1 MRRII
6 TEQDKKIL
14 DKYSDHLMTRMP
26 VAKRMRADL
35 FKAGYT
41 QINGGTVVIDNDGNP
56 PEYIEDD
63 LLDEQKRPYKIL
75 VPEVLTPLHSGTRLI
90 VIINGD
96 NIYLLKR
103 ENELESLVPE
113 EGPQQ
118 AYKDSPHIGHQNQ
131 LKHTDMTVPD
141 GEVRICNF
149 FKNYKNMERHRKD
162 AMLFGAGFF
171 GLLGWIFIVF
181 AAYGYI
187 FRFTTLGDGY
197 FAVGLP
203 LIPIMTIV
211 TVVVADI
218 MYGRKMKEKYK
229 GLKSVTKVILLCSHH
244 VSGQANLRDF
254 IVCEKNENGGFV
266 TRSYVGTSMFDE
278 SDASKMLPGQII
290 YKYTYGKDEV
300 FFGTK

>member
-63 LLDEQKRPYKIL
+63 LLDEQRRPYKIL

-96 NIYLLKR
+96 NIHLLKR

-141 GEVRICNF
+141 GEVRISNF

-171 GLLGWIFIVF
+171 GLLGWIFIV
-181 AAYGYI
+181 
-187 FRFTTLGDGY
+187 
-197 FAVGLP
+197 
-203 LIPIMTIV
+203 
-211 TVVVADI
+211 
-218 MYGRKMKEKYK
+218 
-229 GLKSVTKVILLCSHH
+229 
-244 VSGQANLRDF
+244 
-254 IVCEKNENGGFV
+254 CEKNENGGFV
-266 TRSYVGTSMFDE
+266 ARSYVGTSMFDE
-278 SDASKMLPGQII
+278 SDAATMLPGQII